1 MKYLFLI
8 ITIGLLC
15 SCVSV
20 TPEVP
25 GFDEYDSYSI
35 DNIEQQIIANN
46 ISFWEWVSAAVVGAG
61 VISLLVGSA
70 LGISKLTS
78 ISTIGIGIGISQ
90 INLIMHTSWFN
101 WVIGTFLVLLL
112 LDILYVVYRKTQ
124 DYLLDKNKE

>member
-25 GFDEYDSYSI
+25 GFDEYDSYST

-70 LGISKLTS
+70 LGISKLTA

-112 LDILYVVYRKTQ
+112 LDILYVVYHKTR
-124 DYLLDKNKE
+124 DYLVDKNKL

>member
-1 MKYLFLI
+1 MRYLLSI

-25 GFDEYDSYSI
+25 GFDEYDSCSVE
-35 DNIEQQIIANN
+35 NIEQQIIA
-46 ISFWEWVSAAVVGAG
+46 SDMVFWEWVSAAVVGVG
-61 VISLLVGSA
+61 VISFLIGST

-90 INLIMHTSWFN
+90 INLITNSSWFK

-112 LDILYVVYRKTQ
+112 LDILYVVYVKTR
-124 DYLLDKNKE
+124 DYLLDKNKV

>member
-1 MKYLFLI
+1 MRYLFLI

-25 GFDEYDSYSI
+25 AFDEFDAAG
-35 DNIEQQIIANN
+35 IEQQIVANN
-46 ISFWEWVSAAVVGAG
+46 IAFWEWVSAGVVAAG
-61 VISLLVGSA
+61 VISLLLGSA

-112 LDILYVVYRKTQ
+112 LNILYVVYRKTSE
-124 DYLLDKNKE
+124 YLLDKNKE

>member
-1 MKYLFLI
+1 MRYLLYI

-20 TPEVP
+20 TPDVP
-25 GFDEYDSYSI
+25 GFDEYDSCSI
-35 DNIEQQIIANN
+35 ENIEQKVIANN
-46 ISFWEWVSAAVVGAG
+46 IAFWEWVSAGVVAAG
-61 VISLLVGSA
+61 VISFLIGST

-90 INLIMHTSWFN
+90 ISIITNSYWFN

-112 LDILYVVYRKTQ
+112 LDILYVVYRKTKE
-124 DYLLDKNKE
+124 YLLDKNNQ